1 MDIKTFYSPLS
12 IDERDSFATRC
23 GTSRGHLQNV
33 MYGQRPCAPELAV
46 AIERESFMSVR
57 RWDARPD
64 DWHLI
69 WPELIGAEGAPV
81 IPEPAPQ
88 A

>member
-1 MDIKTFYSPLS
+1 MDLKTFYTPLTRE
-12 IDERDSFATRC
+12 ERDAFALLC
-23 GTSRGHLQNV
+23 KTSRGHLQNV

-46 AIERESFMSVR
+46 AIEQESKAAIR
-57 RWDARPD
+57 RWDLRPD
-64 DWHLI
+64 DWRLI